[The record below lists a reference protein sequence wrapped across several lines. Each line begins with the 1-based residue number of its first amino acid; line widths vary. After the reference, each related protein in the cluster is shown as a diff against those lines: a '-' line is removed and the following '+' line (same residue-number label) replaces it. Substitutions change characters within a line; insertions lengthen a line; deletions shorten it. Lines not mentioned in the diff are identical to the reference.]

1 MGFSSPSLTRP
12 TELLK
17 AGKINGVRCFHL
29 LPLLLPLLP
38 ILTSIPQGILL
49 SVTNTFEGTSFVD
62 QSRAATAQVA
72 DYISQL
78 FPNFGIPDI
87 DAAVAQYADLGT
99 NIFQVEAII
108 PVNVSIFI

>member
-1 MGFSSPSLTRP
+1 M
-12 TELLK
+12 
-17 AGKINGVRCFHL
+17 
-29 LPLLLPLLP
+29 
-38 ILTSIPQGILL
+38 
-49 SVTNTFEGTSFVD
+49 D